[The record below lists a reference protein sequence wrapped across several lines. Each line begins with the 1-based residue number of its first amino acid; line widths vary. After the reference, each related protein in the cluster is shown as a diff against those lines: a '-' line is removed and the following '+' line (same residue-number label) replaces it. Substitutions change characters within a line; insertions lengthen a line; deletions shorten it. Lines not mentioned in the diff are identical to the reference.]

1 MIKHTNGLKIVEKLT
16 QNTKNVTR
24 IYPGAL
30 TKRLSDY
37 MKSSIRA
44 KSNNFILHVG
54 TNDLNSNAPQ
64 DESSKTIT
72 NLASK
77 LKSGKSGIVLSSIIT
92 RADKLDFKKIKQYQ
106 QPFERNMWKRRTFS
120 HWSLQKDQSKSCEG

>member
-1 MIKHTNGLKIVEKLT
+1 MIKHTNGLKIVQKLT

-37 MKSSIRA
+37 MKPSNRA

-54 TNDLNSNAPQ
+54 TNDLNLNAQ
-64 DESSKTIT
+64 QNELLKTIT
-72 NLASK
+72 NLACK
-77 LKSGKSGIVLSSIIT
+77 LKSGKSGIVFSSIIT
-92 RADKLDFKKIKQYQ
+92 RADKLHFKKIKQYQ
-106 QPFERNMWKRRTFS
+106 QPFERNM
-120 HWSLQKDQSKSCEG
+120 